1 MSDVPPLPRATTFL
15 GHPEGPETF
24 YPVVFVAGPRPIPLR
39 VQTGRGRTFDM
50 ETKTLTLKG
59 VVITRPLAEVFVNLW
74 DKGVEWSHDTFD
86 PPVKFGMTVKK
97 NAVTYPT
104 LSPTVEPALR
114 LLNLFGVRAVLAE
127 ECDGTT

>member
-39 VQTGRGRTFDM
+39 VQTGRGRTFDV

-59 VVITRPLAEVFVNLW
+59 VVITRPLAAVFIQLW
-74 DKGVEWSHDTFD
+74 DERVEWKLDFEMK
-86 PPVKFGMTVKK
+86 VKPKTW
-97 NAVTYPT
+97 TYPT
-104 LSPTVEPALR
+104 DTPSDESLR